1 MQGVPR
7 DARCLIVLS
16 TGTDHKRYMRD
27 PLGHGV
33 RVQQVAKKSKCVDEY
48 AQNVGKSVIFIFDW
62 LADPIGMEIWRRF
75 FGVLSPKP
83 HQSDLRD
90 FTADI

>member
-1 MQGVPR
+1 MQPDV
-7 DARCLIVLS
+7 
-16 TGTDHKRYMRD
+16 
-27 PLGHGV
+27 
-33 RVQQVAKKSKCVDEY
+33 KKSQCMDGY
-48 AQNVGKSVIFIFDW
+48 AQNVEKSVIFIFDW